1 MTVDAAESFR
11 QLRTSL
17 LKYLH
22 QKDATTVV
30 IFGGNPGSGAST
42 VIANLASSIAL
53 CEKRVLV
60 IDANFRRPSLHRIF
74 GVDEQA
80 PGLGSLLADTCTF
93 DEAVQAT
100 DSHGLHMLTAG
111 PEESRVAERLMTPQM
126 QRILEQ
132 VRERYDVVLIDVP
145 PAIVSSDAMTLLG
158 IADCAALVARA
169 YGEKRGLIARIR
181 NQVEETH
188 TDFAGVIVNAVRSS
202 AGGYFKKN
210 YRTTHDYLNTRT
222 DLRLTGRRKGA
233 AHVPAGVHRNGTVNH
248 DTQDDD

>member
-1 MTVDAAESFR
+1 MSGLVFGVIVLKEVTEQRVRGPADVAIIPRVRILGVIPDSAEDPTKPARIERASHDKPNGVIAESFR

-100 DSHGLHMLTAG
+100 DSHTTRC
-111 PEESRVAERLMTPQM
+111 SRPGWQ
-126 QRILEQ
+126 
-132 VRERYDVVLIDVP
+132 
-145 PAIVSSDAMTLLG
+145 
-158 IADCAALVARA
+158 
-169 YGEKRGLIARIR
+169 
-181 NQVEETH
+181 
-188 TDFAGVIVNAVRSS
+188 
-202 AGGYFKKN
+202 
-210 YRTTHDYLNTRT
+210 
-222 DLRLTGRRKGA
+222 
-233 AHVPAGVHRNGTVNH
+233 
-248 DTQDDD
+248 